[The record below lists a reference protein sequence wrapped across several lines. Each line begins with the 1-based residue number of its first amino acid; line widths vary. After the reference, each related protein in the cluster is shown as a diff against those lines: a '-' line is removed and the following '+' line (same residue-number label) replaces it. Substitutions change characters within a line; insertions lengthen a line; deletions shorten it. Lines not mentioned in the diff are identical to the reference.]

1 MLWSLFWLTGQ
12 RLNVQLFYLAVA
24 WHLFVFCFCF
34 SKDSSS
40 FHFKQIASAGEIN
53 SHSIRRNK
61 MLFSYNGREDEACVF
76 TTSQH
81 STTKS
86 GIQFQTPS
94 NGHLIFAL
102 FKNRNKKQNVALHP
116 LAFHD
121 IRNKVALSFE
131 LWNKDK
137 QQCSVHQR
145 LCAPVYPKL
154 QMKAVLLSCIEFEKT
169 GGE

>member
-1 MLWSLFWLTGQ
+1 MLWSLFWFTGQ
-12 RLNVQLFYLAVA
+12 RLNVQLFYLTVA
-24 WHLFVFCFCF
+24 WHFCILFLF
-34 SKDSSS
+34 SKDSSN

-61 MLFSYNGREDEACVF
+61 MLVSYNCREDEACVF

-86 GIQFQTPS
+86 GIQSQTPS
-94 NGHLIFAL
+94 NGHLIFPL
-102 FKNRNKKQNVALHP
+102 FKNRKKKQIIALHP

-121 IRNKVALSFE
+121 VRNKAALSFE

-145 LCAPVYPKL
+145 LCVPVYPKL
-154 QMKAVLLSCIEFEKT
+154 QMKAILLSCIEFEKT